1 MAENKR
7 GNCISPF
14 LCQSNNLQYFCI
26 VKCFM
31 ETGAYIES
39 KEDSAKTPESELMSV
54 EEYFDIVWHRYIEK
68 TRKIVIKD

>member
-7 GNCISPF
+7 GNCISLF

-31 ETGAYIES
+31 ETGAYIGN
-39 KEDSAKTPESELMSV
+39 KDGLAKTSESELMSV
-54 EEYFDIVWHRYIEK
+54 EEYFDMVWHRYLEK
-68 TRKIVIKD
+68 HEKMI

>member
-1 MAENKR
+1 
-7 GNCISPF
+7 
-14 LCQSNNLQYFCI
+14 
-26 VKCFM
+26 M

-68 TRKIVIKD
+68 QEKIVIKD

>member
-1 MAENKR
+1 
-7 GNCISPF
+7 
-14 LCQSNNLQYFCI
+14 
-26 VKCFM
+26 M

-68 TRKIVIKD
+68 QERLL

>member
-1 MAENKR
+1 
-7 GNCISPF
+7 
-14 LCQSNNLQYFCI
+14 
-26 VKCFM
+26 M

-39 KEDSAKTPESELMSV
+39 KEDFAVISELMSV

>member
-1 MAENKR
+1 MLLQKINALV
-7 GNCISPF
+7 CISLF

-26 VKCFM
+26 VKFFM

-39 KEDSAKTPESELMSV
+39 KEDFAVISELMSV

-68 TRKIVIKD
+68 QEKIVIKD